1 MACTQLGHVCRF
13 ASTFQMLRGTL
24 VLFAGL
30 LTIVLLKRRLHIH
43 HWLGMVL
50 IVAGAALVGASS
62 VIFDSN
68 KRPRMEQPS
77 AGTRRL
83 HFLEARQLVT
93 CWPTA
98 AMRSPSW
105 QASAP
110 AITIPGA
117 IP

>member
-1 MACTQLGHVCRF
+1 VRSF

-68 KRPRMEQPS
+68 RRPRMEHMT
-77 AGTRRL
+77 AGGGRRL
-83 HFLEARQLVT
+83 QFLEVCTWRCFLTLQ
-93 CWPTA
+93 P
-98 AMRSPSW
+98 
-105 QASAP
+105 
-110 AITIPGA
+110 
-117 IP
+117 